1 MSELTTTIT
10 QASTAITT
18 PAEIVSFEAGTEVQ
32 ILQIIDTPASK
43 SVEVIVENLGE
54 IKLDSLSDDNY
65 DTPAEWTNADVVAAV
80 KAYIETA

>member
-18 PAEIVSFEAGTEVQ
+18 PAETVSFEAGTEVQ